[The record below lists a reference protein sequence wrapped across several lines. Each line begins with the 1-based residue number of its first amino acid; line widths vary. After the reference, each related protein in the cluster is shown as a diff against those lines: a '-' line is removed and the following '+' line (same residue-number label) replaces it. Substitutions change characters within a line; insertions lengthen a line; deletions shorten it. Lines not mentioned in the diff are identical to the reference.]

1 MHRCRTVAQISLILS
16 VLNLVLAAPI
26 LVQEI
31 HEARRDEMVV
41 AEDVAAVPKWSRME
55 APDPDLSP
63 DASPHAMAFPERA
76 SPSEASMSSGYYP
89 SPPLS
94 PGSPDSGSRYLWLL
108 DRPQLLGLQP
118 PASLHESASTHPSSL
133 GPPEIPLPELQGLAL
148 EDIPSSPGSPPSRW
162 QGLIDPAPIPHP
174 HPPVPVPHTS
184 SSGSSAPS
192 RQLMWSDWLPTET
205 YYSLPHRPSPWHNSD
220 GSMPSLESIS
230 GELQPS
236 HDPMPEELA
245 PLHHL
250 ASDESM
256 PSLEISGESQ
266 PSHDPLPEELAP
278 LHHSALDG
286 SMPSLESISGGSEP
300 SRDPMPEGLA
310 PSYHSA
316 SDGSMP
322 SLESIS
328 GGSGPLHDPMPEG
341 LAPSHHL
348 TSVTSDGSPPPDNAE
363 FFNKNMMKKFK
374 IVAGMII
381 IGSIIAGSIAGSQIK
396 HRDYQD
402 TSTKSDLT

>member
-1 MHRCRTVAQISLILS
+1 MHRYRIVAQISLILS

-63 DASPHAMAFPERA
+63 DASPHAMASPERA

-118 PASLHESASTHPSSL
+118 PASLHESASAHPSSL

-245 PLHHL
+245 PLHH
-250 ASDESM
+250 
-256 PSLEISGESQ
+256 
-266 PSHDPLPEELAP
+266 
-278 LHHSALDG
+278 SALDG

-348 TSVTSDGSPPPDNAE
+348 TSVTSDGSPPPDKAE

-381 IGSIIAGSIAGSQIK
+381 IGSIIVGSIAGSQIK

>member
-31 HEARRDEMVV
+31 HEARRDEMIV

-55 APDPDLSP
+55 APDLSP
-63 DASPHAMAFPERA
+63 EASPHAMASPERG

-118 PASLHESASTHPSSL
+118 PASLHESASAHPSSL

-230 GELQPS
+230 G
-236 HDPMPEELA
+236 
-245 PLHHL
+245 
-250 ASDESM
+250 
-256 PSLEISGESQ
+256 
-266 PSHDPLPEELAP
+266 
-278 LHHSALDG
+278 
-286 SMPSLESISGGSEP
+286 GSEP

-316 SDGSMP
+316 PDGSMP

-328 GGSGPLHDPMPEG
+328 GGSGPLHDSMPEG

-348 TSVTSDGSPPPDNAE
+348 TSVTLDGSPPPDKAE
-363 FFNKNMMKKFK
+363 FFDKNMMKKFK

-381 IGSIIAGSIAGSQIK
+381 IGSVIVGSIAGSQIK